1 MSQIGFASYII
12 TAVFYGV
19 FGLLLC
25 TSWRGRMQGGL
36 LMALVI
42 IMELWAVAGAFA
54 GNSDFMLLKHFLAL
68 EILRNA
74 VWSALFWQLLS
85 FTKINK
91 EHHWKNLYVIC
102 YVELCLITIVAEIY
116 SEFAVMLTSIT
127 QVDFRILSHVMQAV
141 VGLFLVEQ
149 LYRNTRPELRWTIKF
164 LCLGAGAMYLYDFV
178 MYSESLL
185 FSRIDADLWN
195 ARGIVNAIVVP
206 MLAISVVRSPH
217 WSIDIFVSRS
227 MVYHTT
233 ALLATGIYLLAMA
246 TVGYYIR
253 EFGGSWGRVGQVVF
267 IVVSSLILLLIL
279 LSGRIRA
286 TVKVFF
292 NQHFFTYKYDYRNEW
307 LKLNRTLAAGE
318 STTAL
323 RENCIKVLAN
333 IVDSVGGALWVRQE
347 DGKYQ
352 LSAEYNTEIEH
363 FKSLGKTH
371 SLVQFLRERQWVI
384 ELPEYIQTP
393 ELYGGLNLY
402 DWPDKIESLWLVVPL
417 VQSGELYGFVV
428 LVQPQVTR
436 EINWED
442 HDLLKTVGQQLANYL
457 ALMDTSEAL
466 ANARQFEA
474 YNRLSAFIVHDLKN
488 LVAQLSLVV
497 KNADKHKHNPEFIDD
512 AIDTL
517 AHSVDKMNRLLGQLR
532 KGYVIEPKVRP
543 VDLKLVLEQVVIQ
556 QNKAQPLPTL
566 EASEGNIRVSG
577 DYDKLVSIIAHLVE
591 NAQDAT
597 PDEGIVKLRLY
608 KTDNRAIIEVQDT
621 GCGMDSHFI
630 RERLFKPFDT
640 TKGNAGM
647 GIGVFEARQLVTSYG
662 GQMEVESE
670 PGKGTSFTLKLP
682 LAQELMTE
690 QQVERQVV

>member
-36 LMALVI
+36 LLTLVI

-54 GNSDFMLLKHFLAL
+54 GNNDFMQLKHFLAL

-116 SEFAVMLTSIT
+116 SEFAMMLTSIT
-127 QVDFRILSHVMQAV
+127 QVDFRILSHVIQAV

-149 LYRNTRPELRWTIKF
+149 LFRNTRPELRWTIKF

-178 MYSESLL
+178 LYSESLL
-185 FSRIDADLWN
+185 FSRIDEDLWN

-347 DGKYQ
+347 EGKYQ
-352 LSAEYNTEIEH
+352 LIAEYNTEIEH
-363 FKSLGKTH
+363 FKSLGITH
-371 SLVQFLRERQWVI
+371 SLVKFLRDRQWVI

-402 DWPDKIESLWLVVPL
+402 DWPEKIESLWLVVPL

-532 KGYVIEPKVRP
+532 KGNVIEPKVRP

-556 QNKAQPLPTL
+556 QNKAQPLPIL
-566 EASEGNIRVSG
+566 EESEGNIRVSG

-597 PDEGIVKLRLY
+597 PEEGSVKIRLY
-608 KTDNRAIIEVQDT
+608 KTDNRAIIEVEDT

-670 PGKGTSFTLKLP
+670 PGKGTCFTLKLP
-682 LAQELMTE
+682 LSQEFMME
-690 QQVERQVV
+690 KQVERQVV